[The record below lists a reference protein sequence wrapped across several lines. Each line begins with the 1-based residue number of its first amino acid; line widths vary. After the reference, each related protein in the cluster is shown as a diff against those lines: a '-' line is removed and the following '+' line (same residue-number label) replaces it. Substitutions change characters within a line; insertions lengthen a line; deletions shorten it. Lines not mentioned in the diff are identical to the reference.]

1 MNISGLVN
9 GVNLRSIISDSQE
22 IVNKT
27 LQSLE
32 ENWRIIEQNIEYSSL
47 VSETLRNIFF
57 YLDVEKNL
65 KIPGTNVSKIDVVYF
80 NENTIRLNMYSEQP
94 GGFCGLPDNCSCAYQ
109 SVVEIVDR
117 NVRKWQV
124 NPGEIVKNFHD
135 PGGIFGVNVITNAV
149 SSNEKCTSTRTKE
162 EYTTISLMKSEDSK
176 EIHEEVFDKI
186 EGYLKDASIFKH
198 DGTYIMLK
206 ETIVKIKIKR
216 KLM

>member
-9 GVNLRSIISDSQE
+9 GVNLHSAISDSQE
-22 IVNKT
+22 KVNET

-32 ENWRIIEQNIEYSSL
+32 ESWRIIEQNIQYSSQI
-47 VSETLRNIFF
+47 SETLRNIFF
-57 YLDVEKNL
+57 YLETEEDL
-65 KIPGTNVSKIDVVYF
+65 RIPGTNVSKIDVVHF
-80 NENTIRLNMYSEQP
+80 DENAVRLNMHSEQP
-94 GGFCGLPDNCSCAYQ
+94 GRFCGLPDNCSCTYQ

-149 SSNEKCTSTRTKE
+149 SSSEKCTSSRTKE
-162 EYTTISLMKSEDSK
+162 EFTTISLIRSEDSK
-176 EIHEEVFDKI
+176 EIQEDVFDQI

-206 ETIVKIKIKR
+206 NPLL
-216 KLM
+216 KLK